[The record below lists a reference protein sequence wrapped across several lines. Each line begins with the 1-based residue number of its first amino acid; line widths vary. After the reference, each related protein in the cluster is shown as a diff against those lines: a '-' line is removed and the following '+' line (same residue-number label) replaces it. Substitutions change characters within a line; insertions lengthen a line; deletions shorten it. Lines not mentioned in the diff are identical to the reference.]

1 MKRGL
6 SKRKPTLEW
15 NNWVDRFFN
24 EDFSFPFKEDFRP
37 LANIEDNDKEYVVSL
52 AVPGL
57 KKEDLSVEVKD
68 NRLTV
73 SSEEELSSESEVKNY
88 TRKEY
93 SYKSFLRSFTLPD
106 DAKDSKISAKYENGE
121 LILTIPKS
129 KKGEE
134 VTKQIKVD

>member
-73 SSEEELSSESEVKNY
+73 SSEEELSSESEVK
-88 TRKEY
+88 K
-93 SYKSFLRSFTLPD
+93 LH
-106 DAKDSKISAKYENGE
+106 SKRI
-121 LILTIPKS
+121 
-129 KKGEE
+129 
-134 VTKQIKVD
+134 

>member
-24 EDFSFPFKEDFRP
+24 EDFSFPFKEEFRP

-68 NRLTV
+68 NRLTI